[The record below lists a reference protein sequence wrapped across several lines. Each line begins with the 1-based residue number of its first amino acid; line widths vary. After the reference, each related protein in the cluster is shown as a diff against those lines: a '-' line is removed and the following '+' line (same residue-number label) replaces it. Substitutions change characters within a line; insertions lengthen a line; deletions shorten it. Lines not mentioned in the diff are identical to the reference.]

1 MPQFLFRE
9 TDDVPSWQCK
19 KHYTCDSLVLIVSS
33 NGGHACPAPM
43 QRVWAWASDS
53 GLERSNLAGTY
64 HPGAESGEV
73 LFSACPSAIL
83 PALGLLAR
91 SRLAGC
97 QSGLVCLAC
106 EVTFYVYFGFVLILS
121 SQHCF
126 SHRGKSKHSLH
137 LPAPPSSARASWSI
151 INL

>member
-1 MPQFLFRE
+1 MR
-9 TDDVPSWQCK
+9 
-19 KHYTCDSLVLIVSS
+19 DSLVLIVNS
-33 NGGHACPAPM
+33 NGGYTCPVPKP
-43 QRVWAWASDS
+43 RS
-53 GLERSNLAGTY
+53 GLGPRTVDWKEAIWQEPPPC
-64 HPGAESGEV
+64 HPGAEAGEA

-91 SRLAGC
+91 SRLAGS
-97 QSGLVCLAC
+97 QFGLVCLAC